1 MREFLAV
8 LLLFLIFAAF
18 VGTPVPTTATPEGSS
33 AEEESTLPDEPPPPE
48 EKDPVVV
55 VETSMGNFEIQ
66 LLPNIAPKT
75 CENFLKLVRKGFYDG
90 LTFHRVIDGF
100 IIQGGDPK
108 GDGTGGPGYTIPAEF
123 SKEKHLEGTVA
134 MARLPDQVNP
144 KKESSGSQFYICLA
158 PAPHLD
164 GEYTIFGRVVS
175 GMDVV
180 HKIGKVK
187 TGKGNRPLKPVI
199 MERLYLKR
207 DIEPVERKAE
217 PQEK

>member
-1 MREFLAV
+1 MREWSVPIVLSAFALMAV
-8 LLLFLIFAAF
+8 AVFCF
-18 VGTPVPTTATPEGSS
+18 G
-33 AEEESTLPDEPPPPE
+33 EENVVPPE
-48 EKDPVVV
+48 EPQPPEEGNPVVV
-55 VETSMGNFEIQ
+55 VETSMGNFEIK
-66 LLPNIAPKT
+66 LLTDVAPKT

-90 LTFHRVIDGF
+90 LIFHRVIDGF

-108 GDGTGGPGYTIPAEF
+108 GNGTSGPGYTIPAEF
-123 SKEKHLEGTVA
+123 SNEKHLEGTIA

-199 MERLYLKR
+199 MKKLHLEE
-207 DIEPVERKAE
+207 EPEPQQKKAK

>member
-1 MREFLAV
+1 MRKWSVPIV
-8 LLLFLIFAAF
+8 LSAF
-18 VGTPVPTTATPEGSS
+18 VLMAVAVFCFGEENVALPE
-33 AEEESTLPDEPPPPE
+33 EPQPPE
-48 EKDPVVV
+48 EGNPVVV
-55 VETSMGNFEIQ
+55 VETSMGNFEIE
-66 LLPNIAPKT
+66 LLPDVAPKT

-90 LTFHRVIDGF
+90 LIFHRVIDGF

-108 GDGTGGPGYTIPAEF
+108 GNGTGGPGYTIPAEF

-187 TGKGNRPLKPVI
+187 TGKGNRPLEPVI
-199 MERLYLKR
+199 MKKLHLEE
-207 DIEPVERKAE
+207 EPEPQQKKAK